1 MRDLTPAVVA
11 DWAHRAR
18 AGLRRHRR
26 EIDALNVFPVPDG
39 DTGTNA
45 LLTVES
51 GVAEVDSSLATA
63 HEPAASMAAFAHGAL
78 LGARGNSGVI
88 LSQVLRGLSDGLA
101 GLPTSASVEGA
112 ALVAAL
118 QRACEAAYRSVAR
131 PVEGTILTVVRA
143 ASEAAAE
150 LLSREPAATTSAVLN
165 AAYQGAEVAL
175 GRTTDMLDALR
186 RAGVVDAGG
195 KAFLVVLGALRD
207 AVDGRDQEAEDDVPE
222 PIELDAIGV
231 LPPEENPRGA
241 ASGQGG
247 VAPTPTPLEVMF
259 LLDASASGADALRE
273 QLDRLGDSVVV
284 VGGEPLWNVH
294 VHVEDL
300 RSAAAVME
308 AAVAC
313 GHPHRITFTAL
324 PADHGSEDELP
335 CLAQDQQRGLVAV
348 THGPGM
354 ERLLADS
361 GVTCIPA
368 LPGMRASTR
377 EIIDAIT
384 ATGAGEVVVLPSDSD
399 TQAVA
404 QAAATQARR
413 PGLRVAVVPTRSI
426 VQTLAAVAVHSP
438 MADFDGDV
446 IAMTRAAG
454 ATRYA
459 AVTIARRDAL
469 TTAGPCQIGDVLGLV
484 NGDIALVG
492 TNEGDVART
501 LVSGLLAVGGELVTC
516 VLGRDADDELRALP
530 GWIRARF
537 PLVEVSVHEGGQPL
551 WPVIIGVE

>member
-51 GVAEVDSSLATA
+51 GVVEVDSTLATA
-63 HEPAASMAAFAHGAL
+63 REPGASMAAFAHGAL

-101 GLPTSASVEGA
+101 GLPQAASVEGA
-112 ALVAAL
+112 AIAAAL
-118 QRACEAAYRSVAR
+118 QRASQAAYRAVAR

-143 ASEAAAE
+143 ASDAASE
-150 LLSREPAATTSAVLN
+150 LLAREPAATTSAVLH
-165 AAYQGAEVAL
+165 AAYQGAELAL
-175 GRTTDMLDALR
+175 VRTTDMLEALR

-207 AVDGRDQEAEDDVPE
+207 AVDGREPEDD
-222 PIELDAIGV
+222 ELDAIEHER
-231 LPPEENPRGA
+231 LGA
-241 ASGQGG
+241 AFAAATHTGAAA
-247 VAPTPTPLEVMF
+247 APQAGMSPVGPLEVMF
-259 LLDASASGADALRE
+259 LLDAPEAAADALRE
-273 QLDRLGDSVVV
+273 QLDQLGDSVVV

-294 VHVEDL
+294 VHVPDL
-300 RSAAAVME
+300 ACAAAVIE
-308 AAVAC
+308 AAVA
-313 GHPHRITFTAL
+313 GGRPHRIALTAL
-324 PADHGSEDELP
+324 PADDEFADAAP
-335 CLAQDQQRGLVAV
+335 CLPRADQRSLVAV
-348 THGPGM
+348 THGPGI
-354 ERLLADS
+354 ERLLGDA

-368 LPGMRASTR
+368 AVGMRASTR
-377 EIIDAIT
+377 EILDAIT
-384 ATGAGEVVVLPSDSD
+384 LTGTPEVIVLPSDSD

-404 QAAATQARR
+404 EAAADQARSKAV
-413 PGLRVAVVPTRSI
+413 RVAVVPTRSI
-426 VQTLAAVAVHSP
+426 VQTLAAVAVHNPGAS
-438 MADFDGDV
+438 FDGDV

-459 AVTIARRDAL
+459 AVTVARREAL
-469 TTAGPCQIGDVLGLV
+469 TTAGLCRVGDVLGLV
-484 NGDIALVG
+484 DGDIALVG
-492 TNEGDVART
+492 TDVADVARS

-516 VLGRDADDELRALP
+516 VLGHDAESDLRALP
-530 GWIRARF
+530 GWIRSHF
-537 PLVEVSVHEGGQPL
+537 PLVDVAVHDGGQAL